1 VYYHEQGRDELVVP
15 LWERAIAGTPDD
27 DATAFGLA
35 QSYDAVG
42 ARVSAIDYYKLARAY
57 GRLEQY
63 PDALLE
69 YEWVLQVEPG
79 NLAARDGLLRLRGRA
94 SGG

>member
-1 VYYHEQGRDELVVP
+1 
-15 LWERAIAGTPDD
+15 
-27 DATAFGLA
+27 
-35 QSYDAVG
+35 
-42 ARVSAIDYYKLARAY
+42 VSAIDYYKLARAY

-79 NLAARDGLLRLRGRA
+79 NLAAREGPLRLCGRA